1 MAIRLRSFFLGL
13 LLAIRMNKF
22 SVLKRLSLS
31 TLLISS
37 QVYAGA
43 FSLYTEGSA
52 SAVGNFAAGIAA
64 EGRDASVGWYNP
76 AALVL
81 IKRPEILAGVVGV
94 NPSVTLSGQAYFY
107 QQSQGVAFPPYV
119 QSFSNL
125 SGAREA
131 IVPNIHMAL
140 PIGDRVTYGLSVVAP
155 MGMSTNWP
163 EDSALRYAGTLS
175 SLRMVDIS
183 PEMGGLINDNFSVGW
198 GLDIE
203 LADVHFNNI
212 LGAPAVFQYIGQNPS
227 ALDSKLSNYGRSSG
241 LGFHAGFLA
250 MSHDHKSRF
259 GFNYQYGVTH
269 EFSDSSRLEGRLAD
283 PNNIYQNPD
292 AVFLGNNLKSN
303 PIKFPDIMT
312 FSLYQTVSDKVSIMG
327 SFVYTLWSSFKSIEL
342 FNVAALDI
350 MNDSLFFTNASSV
363 QNYHNTLRFAVGLNY
378 ELKENWQLRLG
389 GGYDQTPTN
398 NIDRDSRLPDVDKYA
413 MAIGLQWKYNDHL
426 SIDAGYSYL
435 FPAGDVLIHKTQ
447 ILDADNY
454 LQVNA
459 TGKAHAQLLAI
470 QAAWRQ

>member
-1 MAIRLRSFFLGL
+1 MI
-13 LLAIRMNKF
+13 KF
-22 SVLKRLSLS
+22 ISLKQLSLS
-31 TLLISS
+31 ALFLST

-81 IKRPEILAGVVGV
+81 LKRPELVAGVVGV
-94 NPSVTLSGQAYFY
+94 NPSVSLSGQAYFY
-107 QQSQGVAFPPYV
+107 QQSQGDIFPPYV
-119 QSFSNL
+119 QNFTDL
-125 SGAREA
+125 SGAREG
-131 IVPNIHMAL
+131 IVPNIHLAL
-140 PIGDRVTYGLSVVAP
+140 PAGERVTYGLSVVAP

-183 PEMGGLINDNFSVGW
+183 PEMGGLITDNFSVGW

-203 LADVHFNNI
+203 LADVSFNNI
-212 LGAPAVFQYIGQNPS
+212 LGAPGVLQYLNQDPTS
-227 ALDSKLSNYGRSSG
+227 LDSKLINYGRSSG
-241 LGFHAGFLA
+241 LGFHAGFLLL
-250 MSHDHKSRF
+250 SHDKNSRF

-283 PNNIYQNPD
+283 PDNIYQNPD
-292 AVFLGNNLKSN
+292 AIFFGNHLKSN

-312 FSLYQTVSDKVSIMG
+312 LSLYQTVSDKVALMG
-327 SFVYTLWSSFKSIEL
+327 SFVYTMWSSFKTIEL
-342 FNVAALDI
+342 FNVAALDVI
-350 MNDSLFFTNASSV
+350 NDTLFFTHASSV
-363 QNYHNTLRFAVGLNY
+363 QNYQNALRFAVGLNY
-378 ELKENWQLRLG
+378 ALKDNWQLRLG

-398 NIDRDSRLPDVDKYA
+398 NMDRDSRLPDVDKYA
-413 MAIGLQWKYNDHL
+413 LAVGLQWNYNQHL
-426 SIDAGYSYL
+426 RIDAGYSYL

-447 ILDADNY
+447 ILDEDNY

-459 TGKAHAQLLAI
+459 SGKAHAQLLAI